1 VKDNC
6 PGSENEGIKP
16 GAQETEMKKNTE
28 KEGLIKGIFM
38 AYAILVLHVILLM
51 GLGFLVFFFRGA
63 IVYMG
68 WILAGGL
75 AAIAASAW
83 YFYRRMKREGKTLK
97 EMLKTPL
104 LNGRSVEV
112 SIFGGLASLKIGR
125 PGDPPLL
132 GSAGNGDRPL
142 LEDPSKPGIREL
154 RELVKMLEDGL
165 ISIEEYN
172 QAKQRLFK

>member
-1 VKDNC
+1 
-6 PGSENEGIKP
+6 
-16 GAQETEMKKNTE
+16 M
-28 KEGLIKGIFM
+28 KGIFM
-38 AYAILVLHVILLM
+38 AYAILVLHVVLLM
-51 GLGFLVFFFRGA
+51 GLGFLVFFFRGV

-68 WILAGGL
+68 WILVGGIG
-75 AAIAASAW
+75 AIAGSAY

-125 PGDPPLL
+125 PGDRPLL
-132 GSAGNGDRPL
+132 ENSGVENSRL
-142 LEDPSKPGIREL
+142 LEDPSTTGIREL

-165 ISIEEYN
+165 ISLEEYN